1 MEPIKFE
8 KLLVDNQSLENL
20 YAFFDWSF
28 SISCILQQLDGKSVN
43 LLKRNELHLM
53 PLQTFDKSNFEIEKD
68 SFRFLNSAYFSFW
81 ENIIKFEASSE
92 LLFYARTSRWRA
104 KLSTHS
110 IISLK
115 FTCIIFHHFFAIRL
129 VVASSAELSIT
140 IYATWSSLLQVLSQ

>member
-43 LLKRNELHLM
+43 LLKRNELYLM
-53 PLQTFDKSNFEIEKD
+53 PLQTFDKSNFEIQKD

-81 ENIIKFEASSE
+81 ENIIKFEASCFFMHERRDDVQNYQLIQSFPWN
-92 LLFYARTSRWRA
+92 LRA
-104 KLSTHS
+104 
-110 IISLK
+110 
-115 FTCIIFHHFFAIRL
+115 
-129 VVASSAELSIT
+129 
-140 IYATWSSLLQVLSQ
+140 